1 MELKKIAAQ
10 AQGRS
15 RDIWS
20 VDNKGVLIGG
30 EQKATFE
37 KLSKANS
44 LSPEEDAKLK
54 KACKD
59 FESFFLYYLLK
70 QMRASIPKDEGIME
84 ESRAQEFYQDMFDE
98 KVADKMAASKGMGL
112 AATLYKQ
119 VKDSLL
125 NKVDTKTLDKKG

>member
-10 AQGRS
+10 AQAAQ
-15 RDIWS
+15 DIWS
-20 VDNKGVLIGG
+20 VDNKGVFVKG

-37 KLSKANS
+37 ALSKKDA

-70 QMRASIPKDEGIME
+70 EMRASIPKDEGIME
-84 ESRAQEFYQDMFDE
+84 VSRAQEFYQDMFDE
-98 KVADKMAASKGMGL
+98 KVADKMASSKGMGL
-112 AATLYKQ
+112 ASTLYKQ

-125 NKVDTKTLDKKG
+125 HRIDPKTIDKKG

>member
-1 MELKKIAAQ
+1 MQLKKINSDIQ
-10 AQGRS
+10 S
-15 RDIWS
+15 KDIWS
-20 VDNKGVLIGG
+20 VDNKGTLIKG

-37 KLSKANS
+37 KLSKPKNA

-84 ESRAQEFYQDMFDE
+84 ESRAQEYYQDMFDE
-98 KVADKMAASKGMGL
+98 KIADKVAGSKGMGL
-112 AATLYKQ
+112 ADTLYKQ
-119 VKDSLL
+119 VKDGLL
-125 NKVDTKTLDKKG
+125 NKVDLNFDKKG

>member
-1 MELKKIAAQ
+1 MELKKIATHSQ
-10 AQGRS
+10 S
-15 RDIWS
+15 TDIWS
-20 VDNKGVLIGG
+20 VNNQGVLVGG

-70 QMRASIPKDEGIME
+70 QMRASVPKDEGIFE

-98 KVADKMAASKGMGL
+98 KIADRVASSKGMGL

-119 VKDSLL
+119 VKESLL
-125 NKVDTKTLDKKG
+125 NKIDVKTIDKKG